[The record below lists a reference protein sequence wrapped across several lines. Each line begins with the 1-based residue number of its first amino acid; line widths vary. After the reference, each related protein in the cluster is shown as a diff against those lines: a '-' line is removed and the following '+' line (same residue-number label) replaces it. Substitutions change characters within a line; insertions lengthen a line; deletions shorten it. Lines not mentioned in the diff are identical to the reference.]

1 MVKRELRGLRNYIGE
16 KRVLGLA
23 FKAREHVVKT
33 VERGENLWLHAHN
46 EHNTRRDSCIPRRTT
61 IYVDRRYMR
70 SRTVQ
75 TTLQGQPHNPCTAQA
90 IPFRSMSPLKKSQP

>member
-46 EHNTRRDSCIPRRTT
+46 EHNTRIADEIHAFLEGPRSTLTAATCGQEQCKRP
-61 IYVDRRYMR
+61 YKANH
-70 SRTVQ
+70 
-75 TTLQGQPHNPCTAQA
+75 TTLARHR
-90 IPFRSMSPLKKSQP
+90 PFLSVQCRP